1 MRQKGVWKGIA
12 TLNEV
17 SMSWAGPYQYEI
29 GKSPEK
35 QATPP
40 EVIFDE
46 LVPTLLCLSHLRWSF
61 VYQRPQHLMSRFAR
75 DFNVLF
81 VEEPI
86 PTEDAKPWLEVRPE
100 ENGVQVLIP
109 RLPQG
114 CEGETALRV
123 QRDLL
128 DGYLEKLGVNELML
142 WYYTPM
148 ALGYAGHLK
157 PRLTVY
163 DCMDELSAFRG
174 APPELVQRER
184 ELLDRAD
191 VVFTGGYSIWEAKRE
206 LHDNAFAFPS
216 SVDVAHFAEARRTQ
230 ADPDDQAEIPHPRL
244 GFYGVIDERFD
255 IGLVAEMAE
264 KRPDWQFVLVG
275 PVVKIDPA
283 ELPRRD
289 NIHNLGAKTYDE
301 LPRYLSGWDVAI
313 MPFAMNESTRFISP
327 TKTPEYLAG
336 GCPVVSTPIKD
347 VVRTYGDTEIVYIA
361 DTPDAFIAAVEDAL
375 ADANDRDRLLKTA
388 DEILGDMSW
397 DHTWALMKEKM
408 QCAM

>member
-1 MRQKGVWKGIA
+1 M
-12 TLNEV
+12 
-17 SMSWAGPYQYEI
+17 
-29 GKSPEK
+29 
-35 QATPP
+35 
-40 EVIFDE
+40 IFDE
-46 LVPTLLCLSHLRWSF
+46 QIPTLLCLSHLRWSF

-81 VEEPI
+81 FEEPI
-86 PTEDAKPWLEVRPE
+86 PTEDAQPWLEVRPE
-100 ENGVQVLIP
+100 ENGVQVLVP

-128 DGYLEKLGVNELML
+128 DGYLKKLGVGELML
-142 WYYTPM
+142 WFYTPM
-148 ALGYAGHLK
+148 ALGYAGHLE
-157 PRLTVY
+157 PSLTVY

-174 APPELVQRER
+174 APPELVERER
-184 ELLDRAD
+184 ELLKRAD
-191 VVFTGGYSIWEAKRE
+191 LVFTGGYSIWEAKRE
-206 LHDNAFAFPS
+206 LHDNAYPFPS

-255 IGLVAEMAE
+255 IALVAEVA
-264 KRPDWQFVLVG
+264 KQRPDWQFVLVG

-283 ELPRRD
+283 DLPRRD
-289 NIHNLGAKTYDE
+289 NIHYLGGKTYDE
-301 LPRYLSGWDVAI
+301 LPRYLSGWDVAT

-347 VVRTYGDTEIVYIA
+347 VVRTYGDTEIVHIA
-361 DTPDAFIAAVEDAL
+361 DTPEAFIQAVDKAL
-375 ADANDRDRLLKTA
+375 ADAEDRDRLLKTA
-388 DEILGDMSW
+388 DDILGDMSW

-408 QCAM
+408 QCAK